1 MGLGPTGEPRAQGVL
16 AAFGLEPWEE
26 PATQGGSVR
35 GGAEDTR
42 GHSCGGGLRG
52 RALDAGLLE
61 NRAGRARLRGPA
73 LGRVGELALRV
84 HRPVTLGR
92 REGRAAP
99 GGRLGGGR

>member
-16 AAFGLEPWEE
+16 AALGLEPWEE

-35 GGAEDTR
+35 GGAEDTAVVAASEGGPWMR
-42 GHSCGGGLRG
+42 GSWKT
-52 RALDAGLLE
+52 E
-61 NRAGRARLRGPA
+61 RAGRVCGAGFGARRRHA
-73 LGRVGELALRV
+73 VLALRV